1 MTHCTYTYT
10 YRDNLEE
17 SNLDLEES
25 NSYLTEQPNG
35 EADESLASP
44 EQASSVPAP
53 IPPTPLS
60 PKKRSIVNKHN
71 KVEAIAVYDTIKQYA
86 EIVDGTLED
95 CVVLASRLKKI

>member
-1 MTHCTYTYT
+1 MSHCTYT

-17 SNLDLEES
+17 SNLNLEES

-35 EADESLASP
+35 EADDSSASP

-60 PKKRSIVNKHN
+60 PKKRSIVNNHN
-71 KVEAIAVYDTIKQYA
+71 KGEAIAVYDTIKQYA